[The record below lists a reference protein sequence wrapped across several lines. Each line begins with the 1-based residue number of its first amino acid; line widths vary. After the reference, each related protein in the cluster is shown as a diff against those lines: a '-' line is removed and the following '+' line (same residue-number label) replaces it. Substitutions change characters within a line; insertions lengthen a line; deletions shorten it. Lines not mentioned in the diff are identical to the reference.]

1 MNLKS
6 KTYLIHYKTICLI
19 GLLCCSL
26 SKNTEAQDIH
36 FSNWNMS
43 PLNLNSANTGMFD
56 GDGRFIMNYRN
67 QWKSV
72 QVPYNSFS
80 FGADY
85 NLQKSF
91 IRKTNEAI
99 GIIFNHDV
107 AGDGNYKINELKI
120 PINHKLTFNND
131 SSLVIGIGVLAGISN
146 ICIDLTKL
154 SFDKQWDGDA
164 YNAGLSNGEL
174 FPKQSKTYA
183 DLGIGTILQKKISS
197 NFSATIGYAMNHI
210 NKPTIS
216 FYNTS
221 NIKLRMKH
229 SESIVLKYSF
239 SNISNIQLEYY
250 ANQQQKFRENL
261 IGLSYY
267 TTIEPK
273 TNTVVNAGLL
283 TRLGDA
289 LISTVGIQHNSMR
302 FQFSY
307 DYNYSQFKRATNGK
321 GAFEMSFIYIYSKRK
336 LFVPKTRVCPIYM

>member
-1 MNLKS
+1 MKFKC
-6 KTYLIHYKTICLI
+6 KTYLNSYKTICLLVLI
-19 GLLCCSL
+19 CVGFI
-26 SKNTEAQDIH
+26 KNSDAQDIH

-43 PLNLNSANTGMFD
+43 PINLNSANTGMFD

-85 NLQKSF
+85 NLQKSY
-91 IRKTNEAI
+91 IKKTNEAI

-120 PINHKLTFNND
+120 PINHKLTFKKD
-131 SSLVIGIGVLAGISN
+131 SGLLIGIGLIAGISN
-146 ICIDLTKL
+146 ISVDVSKL

-164 YNAGLSNGEL
+164 YNAGLSNGEV

-183 DLGIGTILQKKISS
+183 DLGLGTVLQKKITQ

-210 NKPTIS
+210 NKPIIS

-221 NIKLRMKH
+221 NIKLRIKH

-239 SNISNIQLEYY
+239 SNISNIQFEYY
-250 ANQQQKFRENL
+250 AKQQQKFKENV

-267 TTIEPK
+267 NTIEPK
-273 TNTVVNAGLL
+273 TNTTINAGVLA
-283 TRLGDA
+283 RIGDA
-289 LISTVGIQHNSMR
+289 VITTLGLQHNSMR
-302 FQFSY
+302 LQFSY
-307 DYNYSQFKRATNGK
+307 DYNYSQFKRATNGR
-321 GAFEMSFIYIYSKRK
+321 GAFEMSFIYMYSKTK